1 MKRLIIAALL
11 VAALPSSAAPVR
23 PSTAE
28 RAFRACFSDLQ
39 RFCPGRDGFTTNA
52 CLQANYP
59 ALSDVCKTELGPPG
73 LRPGGDP
80 FGEERPPLG
89 SALTNGVIRPGSRA
103 GDRGVGGGIGGGEPH
118 IEPGPLGPLGPQR

>member
-1 MKRLIIAALL
+1 MKRLLIAALL
-11 VAALPSSAAPVR
+11 MTALTGAAPPTVK
-23 PSTAE
+23 E
-28 RAFRACFSDLQ
+28 RAEQACFSDLQ

-59 ALSDVCKTELGPPG
+59 ALSDRCKTELGPPG

-80 FGEERPPLG
+80 FGEERLPFG
-89 SALTNGVIRPGSRA
+89 GALTNGGGIIRPDTRA

-118 IEPGPLGPLGPQR
+118 NAPGPFGR